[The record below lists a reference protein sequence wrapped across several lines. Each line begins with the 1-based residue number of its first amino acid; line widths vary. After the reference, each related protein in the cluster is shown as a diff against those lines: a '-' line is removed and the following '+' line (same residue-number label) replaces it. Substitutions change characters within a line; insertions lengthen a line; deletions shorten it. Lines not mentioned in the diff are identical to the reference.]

1 MIEPEFDKD
10 GYPTEA
16 TLDAIKNWDYKDR
29 RGVLEFIAQAWCYQD
44 SAIETRDGLFVFA
57 TGGWSGNEELIYAL
71 RDNRVLWVYLTS
83 MYYIH
88 LTGGFYVFAITD
100 LAQDE
105 LKKMQHKIVKW
116 AWGK

>member
-29 RGVLEFIAQAWCYQD
+29 RGVLGFIAQAWCYQD

-71 RDNRVLWVYLTS
+71 QDNRVLWVYLTS